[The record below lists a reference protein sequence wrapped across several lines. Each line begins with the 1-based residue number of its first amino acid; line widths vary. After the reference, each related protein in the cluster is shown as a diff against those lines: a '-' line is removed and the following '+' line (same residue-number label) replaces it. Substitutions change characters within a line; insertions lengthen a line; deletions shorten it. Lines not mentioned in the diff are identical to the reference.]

1 MPKYSISMKFH
12 YIVDTDDIERT
23 LNEFEFPV
31 FPYPSDEEKV
41 IFDGNINDYYMMSEE
56 EVNLNA

>member
-12 YIVDTDDIERT
+12 YIVETDDIERT

-31 FPYPSDEEKV
+31 FPYPADEDKV
-41 IFDGNINDYYMMSEE
+41 VFDGNTNDYHEIKEDLS
-56 EVNLNA
+56 A